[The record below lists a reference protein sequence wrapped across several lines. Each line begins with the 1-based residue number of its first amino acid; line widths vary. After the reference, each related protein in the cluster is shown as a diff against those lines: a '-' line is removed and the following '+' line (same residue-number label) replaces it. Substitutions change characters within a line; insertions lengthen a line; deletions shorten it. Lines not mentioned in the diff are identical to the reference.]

1 MSKSISMTITKRV
14 STTSK
19 AISMT
24 IQTMSISSIKSISIC
39 LWFSLSL
46 TLGNVYNTSRVSNIS
61 TSTGIG
67 TMDGGNSSR
76 SNTMDTYSVG
86 NIGNTI
92 TNSMVYWSSIGNMSN
107 TISMVTSI
115 SQMTGISKMSYTIS
129 KMSSISI
136 GTIESICFWFSLS
149 LTLGNMN
156 STSRVGS
163 ISTST
168 GIGTMD
174 GGNSSRSNTMDT
186 YSVGNIGDTI
196 TNSMVYRSSIGNMSN
211 TISMVTSISQMTG
224 ISKMSYT
231 ISKMSSI
238 SIRTIESICF
248 WFSL

>member
-1 MSKSISMTITKRV
+1 MNS
-14 STTSK
+14 
-19 AISMT
+19 
-24 IQTMSISSIKSISIC
+24 
-39 LWFSLSL
+39 
-46 TLGNVYNTSRVSNIS
+46 TSRVGNIS
-61 TSTGIG
+61 TSTSIG

-92 TNSMVYWSSIGNMSN
+92 TNSMVYRSSIGNMSN
-107 TISMVTSI
+107 TIS
-115 SQMTGISKMSYTIS
+115 

-136 GTIESICFWFSLS
+136 RTIESICFWFSLS

-156 STSRVGS
+156 STSRVGN

-196 TNSMVYRSSIGNMSN
+196 TNSMV
-211 TISMVTSISQMTG
+211 
-224 ISKMSYT
+224 
-231 ISKMSSI
+231 
-238 SIRTIESICF
+238 
-248 WFSL
+248 

>member
-1 MSKSISMTITKRV
+1 MTITKRVSTISISMTISITMIKTRVSMSKSISMTITKRV
-14 STTSK
+14 STVSK
-19 AISMT
+19 AISMS

-61 TSTGIG
+61 TSTSIG

-92 TNSMVYWSSIGNMSN
+92 TNSI
-107 TISMVTSI
+107 
-115 SQMTGISKMSYTIS
+115 
-129 KMSSISI
+129 
-136 GTIESICFWFSLS
+136 
-149 LTLGNMN
+149 
-156 STSRVGS
+156 
-163 ISTST
+163 
-168 GIGTMD
+168 
-174 GGNSSRSNTMDT
+174 
-186 YSVGNIGDTI
+186 
-196 TNSMVYRSSIGNMSN
+196 VYRSSISK
-211 TISMVTSISQMTG
+211 MTG

-248 WFSL
+248 WFSLSLTLGNMNSTSRVGNISTSTSIGTMDGGNSSRSNTMDTYSVGNIGEPQPH

>member
-1 MSKSISMTITKRV
+1 MS
-14 STTSK
+14 
-19 AISMT
+19 
-24 IQTMSISSIKSISIC
+24 SISIRTIESIC
-39 LWFSLSL
+39 FWFSLSL

-92 TNSMVYWSSIGNMSN
+92 TNSMVYRSSIGNTSN

-115 SQMTGISKMSYTIS
+115 SKMTDTIS

-136 GTIESICFWFSLS
+136 RTIESICFWFSLS

-156 STSRVGS
+156 STSRVGN

-174 GGNSSRSNTMDT
+174 GGNSS
-186 YSVGNIGDTI
+186 
-196 TNSMVYRSSIGNMSN
+196 
-211 TISMVTSISQMTG
+211 
-224 ISKMSYT
+224 
-231 ISKMSSI
+231 
-238 SIRTIESICF
+238 
-248 WFSL
+248 

>member
-1 MSKSISMTITKRV
+1 
-14 STTSK
+14 
-19 AISMT
+19 
-24 IQTMSISSIKSISIC
+24 MSISSIKSISIC
-39 LWFSLSL
+39 HWFSLSL

-61 TSTGIG
+61 TSTSIG

-92 TNSMVYWSSIGNMSN
+92 TNSMVYRSSIGNMSN

-115 SQMTGISKMSYTIS
+115 SQMTAIS

-136 GTIESICFWFSLS
+136 RTIESICFWFSLS

-156 STSRVGS
+156 STSRVGN

-168 GIGTMD
+168 SIGTMD

-186 YSVGNIGDTI
+186 YSVGTIGDP
-196 TNSMVYRSSIGNMSN
+196 M
-211 TISMVTSISQMTG
+211 
-224 ISKMSYT
+224 
-231 ISKMSSI
+231 
-238 SIRTIESICF
+238 
-248 WFSL
+248 